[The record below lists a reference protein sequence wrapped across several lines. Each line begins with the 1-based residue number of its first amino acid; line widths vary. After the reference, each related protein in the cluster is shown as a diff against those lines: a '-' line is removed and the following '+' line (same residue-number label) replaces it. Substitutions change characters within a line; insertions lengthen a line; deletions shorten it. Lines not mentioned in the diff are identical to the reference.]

1 VASYLGFQW
10 TVDGASGLQAI
21 VWRMEWEAT
30 TDERA
35 SRALIAYN
43 REDCLALE
51 RVVASLLA
59 LASDAWDGDTTHRI
73 AAAED
78 IKQGPCRN
86 FGKGNY
92 FFPELAHITKCSY
105 FDYQRKRIL
114 FRTSPLLKK
123 CVRPKA
129 ERRRKGYRANTIVP
143 CRVLEQCPRCS
154 NANGLKVAH
163 RYSKTVLDLKLSRG
177 GVKRWVT
184 TYTTCSYKCKKCNAP
199 ILPDDYLAISATK
212 YGRNL
217 CAWAVYT
224 TVALRQT
231 NENVVESLADLFGYE
246 LSPGTVSKFRKRA
259 AEYYGSTY
267 ASLLQELMGGPVV
280 HADETKVSVRGRST
294 NGYVWV
300 FGKTVAETLHGY
312 RGVLVSDFYAA
323 YDSLP
328 CPQQKCLIHLVRDF
342 NDDLF
347 KNPFN
352 EELQQL
358 GRDFTRLLQTV
369 VETIDKYGLKRIHLA
384 KHRSDVDRFYTRL
397 LQAEYRSEVAEYYR
411 KRLTKNKDKLFTFL
425 DHDGVP
431 WNNNNGE
438 NAIKRFV
445 ALRKVLGTA
454 FSEDGIKDYLV
465 LLSISQTLRYRN
477 RSFWKF
483 LLSGETDIAAFTASR
498 R

>member
-1 VASYLGFQW
+1 
-10 TVDGASGLQAI
+10 
-21 VWRMEWEAT
+21 
-30 TDERA
+30 
-35 SRALIAYN
+35 
-43 REDCLALE
+43 
-51 RVVASLLA
+51 
-59 LASDAWDGDTTHRI
+59 
-73 AAAED
+73 
-78 IKQGPCRN
+78 
-86 FGKGNY
+86 
-92 FFPELAHITKCSY
+92 LAHITKCSY
-105 FDYQRKRIL
+105 FDYQRKRVL

-123 CVRPKA
+123 CIRPKA
-129 ERRRKGYRANTIVP
+129 DRRKKRCRANTVVP
-143 CRVLEQCPRCS
+143 CHVPERCPRCS
-154 NANGLKVAH
+154 NADSLKVA
-163 RYSKTVLDLKLSRG
+163 RQYSKTVLDLKLSRG

-184 TYTTCSYKCKKCNAP
+184 DYTTYSYKYKECNSSF
-199 ILPDDYLAISATK
+199 LPDDYLAVSATK

-246 LSPGTVSKFRKRA
+246 IRPGTVSNFRKRA

-267 ASLLQELMGGPVV
+267 EALLQELKGGLVV

-294 NGYVWV
+294 NGYVWAFANPETV
-300 FGKTVAETLHGY
+300 YYVYAATRDGKTVAETLDGY

-358 GRDFTRLLQTV
+358 GRDFTRLLQAV
-369 VETIDKYGLKRIHLA
+369 VGTIDKYGLKRLHLA
-384 KHRSDVDRFYTRL
+384 KHRTDVDRFYTQLSR
-397 LQAEYRSEVAEYYR
+397 AEYRSEVAEYYR

-483 LLSGETDIAAFTASR
+483 LLSGETDIAAFTAKSR
-498 R
+498 